1 MSNEGF
7 KIRGI
12 SKNGGRE
19 RSNRKNDTGR
29 GR

>member
-7 KIRGI
+7 KLRGI
-12 SKNGGRE
+12 SKNGQRK
-19 RSNRKNDTGR
+19 RSNRKNKAGR